1 MVSEKLY
8 LYFFFHF
15 LHFSHLFLRS
25 SSFSSFSSFSS
36 CVFFFLL
43 CLLSAF
49 FLGGHPRLSPSGL
62 NVLYRD
68 AWESRMELVT
78 VPSGTVYLQ
87 VDVLLRNVN
96 EENMKWLL

>member
-1 MVSEKLY
+1 
-8 LYFFFHF
+8 
-15 LHFSHLFLRS
+15 
-25 SSFSSFSSFSS
+25 
-36 CVFFFLL
+36 
-43 CLLSAF
+43 
-49 FLGGHPRLSPSGL
+49 
-62 NVLYRD
+62 LYRD